1 MCLCWPFKGKHI
13 YCYLEEIDLIV
24 LEAFLW
30 TGAWIFYEVGGS
42 GSAKIARFEMGSR
55 YFRKIPPG
63 QAAGRLSG

>member
-30 TGAWIFYEVGGS
+30 TEHGIFIKQVTQVQPELP
-42 GSAKIARFEMGSR
+42 E
-55 YFRKIPPG
+55 
-63 QAAGRLSG
+63 